1 MLAALLSS
9 SALADHGEVE
19 TQLTG
24 TTLCVGP
31 LSVQADVR
39 GPEGAAWPAA
49 EPTLREHLETTLR
62 RADVPYDL
70 RESCARARAAVSLSV
85 EARYLDPETYIGF
98 PENAYTYVVT
108 AQVGTLTDAAAEAGV
123 LERPL
128 YSATTSDIVSLQGDA
143 APLLNVADAVLADL
157 AQAWREDNAVPL
169 AHLLLLAGLGLVLAG
184 VRVALRLVF

>member
-1 MLAALLSS
+1 MS
-9 SALADHGEVE
+9 
-19 TQLTG
+19 
-24 TTLCVGP
+24 
-31 LSVQADVR
+31 
-39 GPEGAAWPAA
+39 
-49 EPTLREHLETTLR
+49 
-62 RADVPYDL
+62 YDL
-70 RESCARARAAVSLSV
+70 RESCAGARAAVSLSV

-123 LERPL
+123 QQPL
-128 YSATTSDIVSLQGDA
+128 YSATTSDIVSLRGDA
-143 APLLNVADAVLADL
+143 APLLSVANAVLADL